1 MIRTGIFGGSFN
13 PIHNGH
19 INLAQHIL
27 QCGEVDEIWLMVSP
41 HNPLKESTSLWDE
54 NFRLQMAQAATA
66 DCENIYASD
75 FEFHLFRPNYTWR
88 TLQELEK
95 AYPKRSFSLIIGAD
109 NWLVFEKWANHK
121 TILQNYPILI
131 YPREG
136 YPIQIQSLPTG
147 VKFIE
152 APLFPW
158 SSTQIRE
165 ALNQQCDV
173 SDMLP
178 PQVIQLLKERSKS
191 MGTLPKN

>member
-19 INLAQHIL
+19 INLAQHLL
-27 QCGEVDEIWLMVSP
+27 QEGEVDEIWLMVSP
-41 HNPLKESTSLWDE
+41 HNPLKETTSLWDE
-54 NFRLQMAQAATA
+54 NFRLQMAQIATA
-66 DCENIYASD
+66 DYENICASD
-75 FEFHLFRPNYTWR
+75 FEFHLPRPNYTWK

-95 AYPKRSFSLIIGAD
+95 AHPNRSFSLIIGAD
-109 NWLVFEKWANHK
+109 NWLVFEKWANYK
-121 TILQNYPILI
+121 NILQNYPILI

-165 ALNQQCDV
+165 ALDQQCDV
-173 SDMLP
+173 ADMLH
-178 PQVIQLLKERSKS
+178 PQVIQLLKER
-191 MGTLPKN
+191 NR